1 MTTPR
6 LILFDLDGTLVD
18 TAGAGRQALERA
30 FGAVHGIDSIAAF
43 AGKVRFAGMT
53 DSGIFRALAGAA
65 GIDPAVFAATTE
77 ALHERYLTELSAEMA
92 RPEPRRRVMPGIE
105 PLLRELSSRNDARVG
120 LLTGNLERGA
130 RIKLEPFGLN
140 PFFPGGGFGSDHAE
154 RREVAR
160 AAWRKMCRLT
170 GVEFPPERVVVVG
183 DTEKDVDCARANGFV
198 AVAVDAGWI
207 PRDVLASAKPD
218 ALFDD
223 LSDLP
228 AVLRAFGLEPIGE

>member
-30 FGAVHGIDSIAAF
+30 FGAVHGIESITAYT
-43 AGKVRFAGMT
+43 GQVRFAGMT
-53 DSGIFRALAGAA
+53 DSGIFGALAQAA
-65 GIDPAVFAATTE
+65 GIDPAVSVAKTG
-77 ALHERYLTELSAEMA
+77 ALHDRYLTELSAEMA
-92 RPEPRRRVMPGIE
+92 RPEPRRRIMPGIE
-105 PLLRELSSRNDARVG
+105 PLLRELDGRDDARVG

-140 PFFPGGGFGSDHAE
+140 PYFPGGGFGSDHNE

-160 AAWRKMCRLT
+160 VAWRTMCRLYEI
-170 GVEFPPERVVVVG
+170 EFPPERVIVVG
-183 DTEKDVDCARANGFV
+183 DTEKDIDCARANGFV
-198 AVAVDAGWI
+198 AVAVDAGWVSHETLL
-207 PRDVLASAKPD
+207 RAKPD

-228 AVLRAFGLEPIGE
+228 AVLRAFGLSRP